1 MEEASQPRTVQD
13 LKEEIRILKEALREV
28 TSDMIQPWHVKKAFR
43 MGQAARAPRSP
54 NSAEAARDL
63 RKIMA
68 FRDAEKISILSR
80 EETETRES
88 VLNAMI
94 KTEGN
99 QKKAAEILGT
109 RESQVRG
116 LCTRWAIPQNG
127 GTK

>member
-1 MEEASQPRTVQD
+1 MEEACAPRTVQE

-28 TSDMIQPWHVKKAFR
+28 TSDMIQPWHVKRAFR
-43 MGQAARAPRSP
+43 MGQAAR
-54 NSAEAARDL
+54 DL
-63 RKIMA
+63 RKIIA

-80 EETETRES
+80 EETEARDS

-94 KTEGN
+94 KAEGN
-99 QKKAAEILGT
+99 EEKAAEILGI